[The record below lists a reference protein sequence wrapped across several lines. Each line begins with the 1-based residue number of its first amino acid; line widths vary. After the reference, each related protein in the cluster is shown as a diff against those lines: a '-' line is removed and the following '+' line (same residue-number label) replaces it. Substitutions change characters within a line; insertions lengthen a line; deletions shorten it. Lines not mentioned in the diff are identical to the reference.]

1 MCSMGN
7 EDTLYKNPEPI
18 SIDHTCIGNI
28 SPPQMSVVRNVE
40 ILRNLTIFQRK
51 SGIQHSMHSRS
62 EIANGTTSGKIKI
75 CSDFILN
82 LCFSVLYIEF
92 EIFTHA

>member
-28 SPPQMSVVRNVE
+28 SPPQMSVLRNVE
-40 ILRNLTIFQRK
+40 ILRNLTIFSAK
-51 SGIQHSMHSRS
+51 WEIEDHMHSRS
-62 EIANGTTSGKIKI
+62 DIAHGTISGKIKI
-75 CSDFILN
+75 C
-82 LCFSVLYIEF
+82 
-92 EIFTHA
+92 